1 MKIGDIVG
9 KTPVIPVL
17 TLAGAP
23 DGVPVARALVTG
35 GLPVMEVT
43 LRTAGALEAVKAIT
57 AEVKGAIVGVGTVLE
72 AVQFEKAKKAGAAF
86 AVSPGFTPALIAAA
100 ADAGMPFM
108 PAVSTVSEALTLRER
123 GFRYLKF
130 FRPSSVAARTSCARW
145 PRRCPTCSARRR
157 RRSRQ
162 GGGLPDPSNVPC
174 VGGSWVVPADAIVAR
189 DWAWVEALASKAA
202 GLGRVAHPP
211 RPSEAVTFGGDRAS
225 SVEDVRRWQSAGP
238 RGTLPNGGQAT
249 DNETG
254 SQSGPK
260 ATSRCLLRGWLVCG
274 RPF

>member
-72 AVQFEKAKKAGAAF
+72 AAQFEKAKRAGAAF
-86 AVSPGFTPALIAAA
+86 AVSPGFTPALCAAA
-100 ADAGMPFM
+100 ADAGMPYM
-108 PAVSTVSEALTLRER
+108 PAVSTVSEALALRER

-130 FRPSSVAARTSCARW
+130 FPAEQCGGQNFLRALASPL
-145 PRRCPTCSARRR
+145 PDLLFCPT
-157 RRSRQ
+157 
-162 GGGLPDPSNVPC
+162 GGVDLAKAAGYLTLSNVPC

-189 DWAWVEALASKAA
+189 DWARVEALASKAA
-202 GLGRVAHPP
+202 GLGRGVASPP
-211 RPSEAVTFGGDRAS
+211 HA
-225 SVEDVRRWQSAGP
+225 
-238 RGTLPNGGQAT
+238 
-249 DNETG
+249 
-254 SQSGPK
+254 
-260 ATSRCLLRGWLVCG
+260 
-274 RPF
+274 